1 MGGGEDKRLQG
12 MREEINDKMKNEFYK
27 EKLKGIRKGKNTFEE
42 MYWRKDSSAFC
53 SRRNVEI
60 VGMNR

>member
-1 MGGGEDKRLQG
+1 MEGGEDKRLQG
-12 MREEINDKMKNEFYK
+12 MREEMNDEMKNESYK
-27 EKLKGIRKGKNTFEE
+27 EKLKRIRKGKNTFEE
-42 MYWRKDSSAFC
+42 IYWRKDSSAFS